1 MRRLRCGLIGFGF
14 VGPHHLDAIRRL
26 GFVDVTTLCTQHA
39 DQAREKA
46 NRQHVPKVC
55 ANYQELLADPEI
67 DVVDIV
73 TPTHLHHPLAL
84 AVLRSG
90 KHVLVDKPMALS
102 ATEAWEML
110 VAARNSR
117 RVHAVTFNIRYNPVV
132 QHARLMIQN
141 GELGNIHLLQ
151 GHYLQEW
158 LLHDTDFSW
167 RLEAD
172 KCGPTAMVAE
182 AGAHWFDL
190 SQHVTGLQ
198 IVRLRAELSTTLPLR
213 KKPRAEA
220 GEAFATKSDAA
231 PEDYHVT
238 VPDLGFVIVE
248 YNNGAR
254 GIFTASAMSAG
265 RKNDLR
271 LEISGAKASLE
282 WRQER
287 PNELW
292 VGRRGAPN
300 ETVLKD
306 PSLLQESARSY
317 AALPGGHNEGWPDA
331 FRNLM
336 RNIFTFIAEAR
347 DPSTAD
353 GIAFPTFA
361 TGYQINC
368 VTDAILRSHQAGGA
382 WVQVECH
389 QPP

>member
-26 GFVDVTTLCTQHA
+26 GFVDVTTICTQHA

-46 NRQHVPKVC
+46 NRHHVPQVC

-90 KHVLVDKPMALS
+90 KHVIVDKPMALS

-110 VAARNSR
+110 VAARNAR
-117 RVHAVTFNIRYNPVV
+117 RVNAVTFNIRYNPLL
-132 QHARLMIQN
+132 QHARLMIRN
-141 GELGNIHLLQ
+141 GDLGNIHLLQ

-158 LLHDTDFSW
+158 LLYDTDFSW
-167 RLEAD
+167 RLEPD

-213 KKPRAEA
+213 KKPRAAA
-220 GEAFATKSDAA
+220 GEAFATKSDVPA
-231 PEDYHVT
+231 EDYLVM

-347 DPSTAD
+347 DPATAD

-382 WVQVECH
+382 WVPVECH
-389 QPP
+389 QPT